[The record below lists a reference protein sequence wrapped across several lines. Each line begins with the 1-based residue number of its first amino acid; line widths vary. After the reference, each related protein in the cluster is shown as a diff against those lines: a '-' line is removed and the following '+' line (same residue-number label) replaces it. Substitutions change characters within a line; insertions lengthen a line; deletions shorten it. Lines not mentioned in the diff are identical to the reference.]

1 MTFKDALSKAG
12 LSKSGFARLVG
23 LQPRTVYRWD
33 EAPKWA
39 FAYLDLA
46 WEVKEL
52 RARTAILDRLS
63 HTLINSEHR
72 L

>member
-12 LSKSGFARLVG
+12 MSKSSFARLVG
-23 LQPRTVYRWD
+23 LQPRTVYRWVD
-33 EAPKWA
+33 APRWVY
-39 FAYLDLA
+39 AYLDLA